1 MRLSEIRKSVNS
13 YCNRLKVE
21 EFKTQRAIVLGA
33 LADVEHN
40 KDDFHLRNLHELL
53 VEMKTTPEYQQSEK
67 CLGLCDKAIT
77 TVTNEM
83 ER

>member
-1 MRLSEIRKSVNS
+1 MRLADIKRSVNS

-21 EFKTQRAIVLGA
+21 NLKVQRAIVLGA

-40 KDDFHLRNLHELL
+40 KDEFHLANLHELL
-53 VEMKTTPEYQQSEK
+53 VEMKNSPEYQQSEK
-67 CLGLCDKAIT
+67 CLGLLGKAIEAA
-77 TVTNEM
+77 TNEM

>member
-1 MRLSEIRKSVNS
+1 MRLADIKRSVNS

-21 EFKTQRAIVLGA
+21 NLKVQRVIVLGA

-40 KDDFHLRNLHELL
+40 KDEFHMTNLYDLL
-53 VEMKTTPEYQQSEK
+53 VEMKNAPEYNQSEK
-67 CLGLCDKAIT
+67 CLGLLDKAINA
-77 TVTNEM
+77 VNNEM